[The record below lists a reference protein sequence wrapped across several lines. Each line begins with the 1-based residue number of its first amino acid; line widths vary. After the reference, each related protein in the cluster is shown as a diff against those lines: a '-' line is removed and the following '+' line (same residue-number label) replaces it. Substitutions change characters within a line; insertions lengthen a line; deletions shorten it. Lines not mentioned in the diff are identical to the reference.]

1 MVGAMMPNSEGTLL
15 SASSIRG
22 RIGDPFVQALH
33 RHPSAPYS
41 TNMGPPIA
49 NNEHAQSQDTMGVAK
64 GYRAQVISGAD
75 AWVLVVSFKV
85 RRRQQRGLKAS
96 AGDNNALALQWKV
109 KS

>member
-1 MVGAMMPNSEGTLL
+1 
-15 SASSIRG
+15 
-22 RIGDPFVQALH
+22 
-33 RHPSAPYS
+33 
-41 TNMGPPIA
+41 
-49 NNEHAQSQDTMGVAK
+49 MGVAK
-64 GYRAQVISGAD
+64 GYRAQVIPGAD